1 MAYDICYKINEP
13 AFSYKVCN
21 SNLNCIALNAKGNRL
36 LVGDEEGK
44 VHLIKLSES
53 FYSQYDIENKKE
65 FISKFLER
73 ENARERALDV
83 KKKPVKD
90 DHNKMNKQEQLIK
103 EKINKIEQEYYPY
116 LTKVFGAAFNSEY
129 FKYIYFT

>member
-21 SNLNCIALNAKGNRL
+21 SNIISIALNSKGNKL
-36 LVGDEEGK
+36 LVGDEEGR

-65 FISKFLER
+65 FISKLLER

-83 KKKPVKD
+83 KKKPIKED
-90 DHNKMNKQEQLIK
+90 LNKHSKQEQLIK

-116 LTKVFGAAFNSEY
+116 LSKVFGGAFNSE
-129 FKYIYFT
+129 